1 MTLSTGFVT
10 VSLMSEEPVSIED
23 VLDRWRA
30 EAQLER
36 ELVGVEDDGAPGSD
50 QRWVTLAEAEALAG
64 VSRSTLRAWYRSGQI
79 PARVAPGKHGAQR
92 LVPLDVVAERARR
105 SSRIGAKQPDAGG
118 GERVLSGASSPDA
131 IVRLAELAAAQAADR
146 AKAAEDRAAAAEAA
160 LRDALERAAA
170 AEAEVRLLRER
181 LDNA

>member
-1 MTLSTGFVT
+1 
-10 VSLMSEEPVSIED
+10 MSEEPVSIED
-23 VLDRWRA
+23 VLERWRA

-36 ELVGVEDDGAPGSD
+36 ELLGVDDEQSPDPG

-64 VSRSTLRAWYRSGQI
+64 VSRSTLRAWYRSGQL
-79 PARVAPGKHGAQR
+79 ASRVAPGKHGAQR

-118 GERVLSGASSPDA
+118 ERVLSGASSPDT

-146 AKAAEDRAAAAEAA
+146 AKAAEDRAEAAESA
-160 LRDALERAAA
+160 LREALQRAAA

-181 LDNA
+181 LTP